1 MYETLQF
8 DVVDSIGWVR
18 LNRPRRLNAISPQ
31 MVSDLRAVVDRVRAD
46 SSIRVLVFVG
56 TGRAFS
62 AGADIAEL
70 VGLESSVR
78 FLRFLDS
85 IHAVLD
91 DIESLDRP
99 TIAAVNG
106 LAYGG
111 GCELAIACDLR
122 LMAESA
128 KLGVPEILIGVLP
141 GGGGTQRLPRLLPPA
156 IAKQMI
162 FFGEPISAETAA
174 RHGIANAV
182 VPDEQIE
189 KTARRMGEEARRAAA
204 ARARRGQDAGA
215 RGRQR
220 RLAERPR
227 RRAPGRGVPLRNR
240 GRPRRAQGVPREA
253 AGEVSRQLSGPWSM
267 FFETT
272 LAAEAIDRHTASGAY
287 PDRLLNDFVDEW
299 AKESPL
305 KTAIVDARSRYGYQE
320 LRARADTAALGFLDC
335 GIRRGDVVTVQLP
348 NWNEFIII
356 ALALERIG
364 AVINPVAPIFRQ
376 RELKSIL
383 RLAQSR
389 AVVMPASFRGFDYP
403 AMYAELGGDFPALAT
418 RVVIGEG
425 VPRGFLDWH
434 ELLDRGADR
443 EALRAELDLF
453 RPDPNDVIELM
464 FTSGTTGEPKGVMHT
479 ANTISAGADP
489 IRRMLGVSPSDVF
502 HMASTLGHQTGFLYG
517 MQATLRSGARL
528 VLQETWDPVHFV
540 KLVDAE
546 RITCSMGATPFL
558 ADMLGAPNLADHDTS
573 SLRIFICGGA
583 PIPRPLAETA
593 VERLSCRL
601 VPVWGMT
608 EMGIVTLVSPH
619 HPAAKIADERR
630 HPLPRRRG
638 RRSRATTARRRRLAS
653 RASSGRAR
661 PRCSPATARDAPS
674 PRASSIPRGGSAPE
688 TAQPPT
694 PTASFA
700 SPAAAR
706 TSSSAAART
715 CR

>member
-1 MYETLQF
+1 
-8 DVVDSIGWVR
+8 
-18 LNRPRRLNAISPQ
+18 
-31 MVSDLRAVVDRVRAD
+31 
-46 SSIRVLVFVG
+46 
-56 TGRAFS
+56 
-62 AGADIAEL
+62 
-70 VGLESSVR
+70 
-78 FLRFLDS
+78 
-85 IHAVLD
+85 
-91 DIESLDRP
+91 
-99 TIAAVNG
+99 
-106 LAYGG
+106 
-111 GCELAIACDLR
+111 
-122 LMAESA
+122 
-128 KLGVPEILIGVLP
+128 
-141 GGGGTQRLPRLLPPA
+141 
-156 IAKQMI
+156 
-162 FFGEPISAETAA
+162 
-174 RHGIANAV
+174 
-182 VPDEQIE
+182 
-189 KTARRMGEEARRAAA
+189 
-204 ARARRGQDAGA
+204 
-215 RGRQR
+215 
-220 RLAERPR
+220 
-227 RRAPGRGVPLRNR
+227 
-240 GRPRRAQGVPREA
+240 
-253 AGEVSRQLSGPWSM
+253 M

-287 PDRLLNDFVDEW
+287 PNRLLNDFVDEW

-573 SLRIFICGGA
+573 SLRVFICGGA

-619 HPAAKIADERR
+619 HPAAKIATSDGTPYPGAEVAVRGDDGEAAPVGVEGELLTRTPAMFAGYSQGRAFTARFFDPEGWFSTGDRATADTDGFIRITGRSKDLIIRGGENVPVKEIEDVLIR
-630 HPLPRRRG
+630 HPAVRNVALVAVPHPRLGEVGCACVVPDGSTRPSLNELCAFLGERQVTRQFWPEQLLVLDALPL
-638 RRSRATTARRRRLAS
+638 TASGKVQKFLLREMAAAAS
-653 RASSGRAR
+653 R
-661 PRCSPATARDAPS
+661 
-674 PRASSIPRGGSAPE
+674 
-688 TAQPPT
+688 
-694 PTASFA
+694 
-700 SPAAAR
+700 
-706 TSSSAAART
+706 
-715 CR
+715 